1 MDAMAVSEYVELA
14 WDDFAWLDHPAPA
27 LSDAVT
33 EGSVAS
39 VLTVTHKGPLDSDMV
54 ALPMFDPRTS
64 AGDILANAGMAA
76 GMSTSKKL
84 VPRKAKGASAVWLD
98 DY

>member
-39 VLTVTHKGPLDSDMV
+39 VLTVTHKGPLDSDKWQVFMQ
-54 ALPMFDPRTS
+54 ALKVL
-64 AGDILANAGMAA
+64 IQ
-76 GMSTSKKL
+76 
-84 VPRKAKGASAVWLD
+84 
-98 DY
+98 